1 MLDKLLSFKM
11 PENITL
17 SISSLTVHNHINI
30 KIEGKAMSKSL
41 QEILAEIATIA
52 SAGSVAE
59 VQAQIDSVKN
69 AVAANAE
76 AIAANNADDEATKTL
91 VTETREIVEALVDK
105 LAAAPAP
112 APTTGGE
119 TGGDAGTGD
128 TGSTGGET
136 A

>member
-76 AIAANNADDEATKTL
+76 AIAANSADDEATKTL
-91 VTETREIVEALVDK
+91 VADTRTIVEALVDK

-112 APTTGGE
+112 TTGGD

>member
-76 AIAANNADDEATKTL
+76 AIAANSADDEATKTL

-119 TGGDAGTGD
+119 TGGDAGTG
-128 TGSTGGET
+128 TATEGET

>member
-76 AIAANNADDEATKTL
+76 AIAANSADDEATKTL
-91 VTETREIVEALVDK
+91 VADTRTIVEALVDK

-119 TGGDAGTGD
+119 TGGDAGTG
-128 TGSTGGET
+128 TATEGET

>member
-52 SAGSVAE
+52 SAGSIAE

-119 TGGDAGTGD
+119 TGGDAGTG
-128 TGSTGGET
+128 TATEGET

>member
-119 TGGDAGTGD
+119 TGGDAGTG
-128 TGSTGGET
+128 TATEGET